1 MTDEQGRQ
9 LGNVERGAMHYRAAD
24 AGYTFV
30 RIDLHERFNDP
41 VVSINSRLARARGTE
56 FRVDGSRT
64 NESFFEERSST
75 SIVPDNLRSRTLVI
89 FIAVRGISLGHRA
102 SDGIELLL
110 GDADIL

>member
-56 FRVDGSRT
+56 FRVDVSRT
-64 NESFFEERSST
+64 NESFFEER
-75 SIVPDNLRSRTLVI
+75 IINL
-89 FIAVRGISLGHRA
+89 HRA
-102 SDGIELLL
+102 GQLTKPNV
-110 GDADIL
+110 GDFHRCAGDITRSSRF